1 MEIYQSSS
9 RIGRLLIEMWA
20 AFRKDVRVYLR
31 YPSLI
36 LSEFI
41 TLPAWF
47 VLFAV
52 GVAANFVPKGT
63 VTRTIGPASGTFTFF
78 YWGFVFLIIFS
89 TSIGGIGQYIRTEQ
103 QQGTIEQLFLA
114 PISRLNIIFG
124 RFART
129 FFTDLAIIG
138 YTALLIGGLGHQS
151 ISIINPLVF
160 VAVFPIIYLGVL
172 GFGLIF
178 AAIAFRIKSFNILSN
193 LTQFLVIGLCG
204 VFFPLTVLPAAVQLV
219 ALAIPFTYYAD
230 LLRYAAAG
238 STTLLIPALE
248 IPVALGLSLGL
259 FIAGLALFRLTEKYA
274 QARGLI
280 GSH

>member
-9 RIGRLLIEMWA
+9 RIGRLLTEMQA
-20 AFRKDVRVYLR
+20 AFRKDVRIYLR

-63 VTRTIGPASGTFTFF
+63 VTSNIGPATSTFTFF

-89 TSIGGIGQYIRTEQ
+89 TSIWGIGQYIRTEQ
-103 QQGTIEQLFLA
+103 LQGTIEQLFLA

-129 FFTDLAIIG
+129 FFTDIAIIA
-138 YTALLIGGLGHQS
+138 YTALLIGGLGHQQ
-151 ISIINPLVF
+151 ISIINPLMF
-160 VAVFPIIYLGVL
+160 LAVFPILYLGVL
-172 GFGLIF
+172 GFGLTF
-178 AAIAFRIKSFNILSN
+178 AAVAFRLKSFNILSN
-193 LTQFLVIGLCG
+193 LTQFLIIGLCG
-204 VFFPLTVLPAAVQLV
+204 VFFPLTVLPGPVRLV
-219 ALAIPFTYYAD
+219 SLALPFTYFAD

-238 STTLLIPALE
+238 STTLIDPALE
-248 IPVALGLSLGL
+248 MIVALGLSLGL
-259 FIAGLALFRLTEKYA
+259 FIMGLILFRMTERYA
-274 QARGLI
+274 QTRGVI
-280 GSH
+280 GTH

>member
-9 RIGRLLIEMWA
+9 RLGRLLTEMWA
-20 AFRKDVRVYLR
+20 AFRKDVRVYFR
-31 YPSLI
+31 YPALI

-47 VLFAV
+47 VLFAT
-52 GVAANFVPKGT
+52 GVAANFVQKGT
-63 VTRTIGPASGTFTFF
+63 VTKTVGPASPTFTFF

-89 TSIGGIGQYIRTEQ
+89 TSIWGIGQYIRTEQ
-103 QQGTIEQLFLA
+103 LQGTIEQLFLA

-138 YTALLIGGLGHQS
+138 YTALLIGGFGHQQ
-151 ISIINPLVF
+151 ISIINPLLF
-160 VAVFPIIYLGVL
+160 ILIFPIIYLGVL

-178 AAIAFRIKSFNILSN
+178 AGIAFRLKSFNILSN

-204 VFFPLTVLPAAVQLV
+204 VFFPLTVLPVPVQLIG
-219 ALAIPFTYYAD
+219 LAIPFTYFAD
-230 LLRYAAAG
+230 LLRYAASG
-238 STTLLIPALE
+238 SATLLDPTIEVLT
-248 IPVALGLSLGL
+248 ALGLSLTL
-259 FIAGLALFRLTEKYA
+259 FVAGLILFKMTEDYA
-274 QARGLI
+274 QTKGLI
-280 GSH
+280 GTH

>member
-9 RIGRLLIEMWA
+9 RISRLLTEMRA

-63 VTRTIGPASGTFTFF
+63 VTSTIGPATSTFTFF

-89 TSIGGIGQYIRTEQ
+89 TSIWGIGQYIRTEQ
-103 QQGTIEQLFLA
+103 LQGTIEQLFLA

-138 YTALLIGGLGHQS
+138 YTALLIGGLGHQQ
-151 ISIINPLVF
+151 ISIINPLMF
-160 VAVFPIIYLGVL
+160 IAVFPILYLGVL

-178 AAIAFRIKSFNILSN
+178 AAVAFRLKSFNILSN
-193 LTQFLVIGLCG
+193 LTQFLIIGLCG
-204 VFFPLTVLPAAVQLV
+204 VFFPLAVLPVPVRLV
-219 ALAIPFTYYAD
+219 SLALPFTYFAD
-230 LLRYAAAG
+230 LLRCAAAG
-238 STTLLIPALE
+238 SATLLDPAIE
-248 IPVALGLSLGL
+248 MIVALGLSLGL
-259 FIAGLALFRLTEKYA
+259 FIMGLILFKQTEKFA
-274 QARGLI
+274 QTRGLI
-280 GSH
+280 GTH

>member
-1 MEIYQSSS
+1 MEIYQNSS
-9 RIGRLLIEMWA
+9 RIGRLITEMWA
-20 AFRKDVRVYLR
+20 AFRKDVRVYFR

-63 VTRTIGPASGTFTFF
+63 VTSTIGPASSTFTFF

-89 TSIGGIGQYIRTEQ
+89 TSIWGIGQYIRTEQ
-103 QQGTIEQLFLA
+103 LQGTIEQLFLA

-138 YTALLIGGLGHQS
+138 YTALLIGGLGHQQ
-151 ISIINPLVF
+151 ISIVNPLLF
-160 VAVFPIIYLGVL
+160 VLVFPILYLGVL
-172 GFGLIF
+172 GFGLTF
-178 AAIAFRIKSFNILSN
+178 AAVAFRLKSFNILSN
-193 LTQFLVIGLCG
+193 LTQFLIIGLCG
-204 VFFPLTVLPAAVQLV
+204 VFFPLTVLPVPVRLV
-219 ALAIPFTYYAD
+219 SLALPFTYFAD
-230 LLRYAAAG
+230 LLRYAASG
-238 STTLLIPALE
+238 STTLLDPAFEML
-248 IPVALGLSLGL
+248 VALGLSLGL
-259 FIAGLALFRLTEKYA
+259 FIMGLILFKQTEKYA
-274 QARGLI
+274 QTKGVI
-280 GSH
+280 GTH